1 MGNQQSR
8 DGPLLCTTTPH
19 PLATR
24 FMVDKD
30 FRVDYITTKTR
41 NTEVMRLTKQR
52 QLRVVHQ
59 QRMRDSWSQQ
69 QKQEESVEISPKGPD
84 MLKMPKINLE
94 YHVEP
99 EKVSE
104 KESGKVSVFEGL
116 FGDVSVLYSEVVNYT
131 DSVGNVFHEKYDSE
145 KIQKTFPMG
154 ISFGGLSKSLWFKAV
169 EERDACF
176 DNMTGIQPPSYAEV
190 MANPEKYNIPE
201 WMLHSE
207 KDDDS
212 CNIKVFDGIQGNDV
226 VVYKDKHVDYT
237 DLDGVKHSV
246 SYNRHHIQKCFPH
259 GICFG
264 GLPRTVWLTDEIER
278 DLCFMLMQF
287 IGHVKHEKDD
297 EKTFPGLYGS
307 VILKDNQVSFTSLVG
322 ERITAEWY
330 DAKSIYRVF
339 PMGISGGGLPNSIW
353 FKEMS
358 DMEDCFEAM
367 EQNCNTDC

>member
-1 MGNQQSR
+1 MGNQHSR
-8 DGPLLCTTTPH
+8 DGPLLCSTTPH

-52 QLRVVHQ
+52 QLPVVHQ
-59 QRMRDSWSQQ
+59 QRMRDSCSQQ
-69 QKQEESVEISPKGPD
+69 QKQEESVEISAKGPD
-84 MLKMPKINLE
+84 MSKILKINLQ

-99 EKVSE
+99 VEVNEK
-104 KESGKVSVFEGL
+104 KIGKVSVFEGL
-116 FGDVSVLYSEVVNYT
+116 FGDVSVLPCEFVNYT
-131 DSVGNVFHEKYDSE
+131 DSVGNVFREKYDSE
-145 KIQKTFPMG
+145 KVQKTFPMG

-169 EERDACF
+169 EERDVCF
-176 DNMTGIQPPSYAEV
+176 DTMTGIHPPSYADV
-190 MANPEKYNIPE
+190 MANPEKYNVPE
-201 WMLHSE
+201 WVVHSE

-246 SYNRHHIQKCFPH
+246 SYNPRNIQKCFPH

-264 GLPRTVWLTDEIER
+264 GLDRTIWLTDEIER

-287 IGHVKHEKDD
+287 IGEVKHEKEE

-307 VILKDNQVSFTSLVG
+307 VILKENQVTFTSLVG

-330 DAKSIYRVF
+330 DAKSICRVF
-339 PMGISGGGLPNSIW
+339 PMGISGGGLPHSIW

-358 DMEDCFEAM
+358 EMEDCFKAM
-367 EQNCNTDC
+367 EQNCY